1 MKRRELEE
9 RLKRLGWW
17 FVRHGARH
25 DLWTNGVDV
34 EAIPRHVEVN
44 EITARKILK
53 NAKDLRRANK
63 R

>member
-34 EAIPRHVEVN
+34 EAIPRLFRGMSKSTKSQQE
-44 EITARKILK
+44 KS
-53 NAKDLRRANK
+53 
-63 R
+63 